1 MPFMLFDV
9 EACVLRYSSDNSL
22 LCEAEFAYWNG
33 GKVKNLFRN
42 VLKFWKYYGKSRI
55 REDWERK
62 ELKLS
67 QFSLSSFKKFKE
79 ERNLREKKREKA
91 ISDKFWENSKIF
103 ENKKENQ

>member
-42 VLKFWKYYGKSRI
+42 VLKF
-55 REDWERK
+55 
-62 ELKLS
+62 
-67 QFSLSSFKKFKE
+67 
-79 ERNLREKKREKA
+79 
-91 ISDKFWENSKIF
+91 
-103 ENKKENQ
+103 